1 MIAYSAV
8 TCNRENEKRWGCSRE
23 NPEIKEQA
31 EALSDFCLQKKEYI
45 LMRIK
50 ILRLTAKS

>member
-23 NPEIKEQA
+23 SPEKKEQA

-45 LMRIK
+45 LMS
-50 ILRLTAKS
+50 LNYSP